1 MNTTFAQDIAI
12 IATNLNGHVEFSN
25 IKFDQCLI
33 GEDYREKSVNNVV
46 FIKKAYGVYF
56 YTTRTAMEN
65 MVMLNAPKE
74 MPVMVGCENSLNLYR
89 ITKW

>member
-1 MNTTFAQDIAI
+1 MNTTFAQDIAT
-12 IATNLNGHVEFSN
+12 IANRLNGHVDFSN
-25 IKFDQCLI
+25 IKFDQMLMN
-33 GEDYREKSVNNVV
+33 EEYRETGVNDIV
-46 FIKKAYGVYF
+46 FVKKAYGVYF
-56 YTTRTAMEN
+56 YTSRSAMEN